1 MSDTPAPRERT
12 PDDDWADLV
21 AGRPAAAADP
31 RTAHEAALSRR
42 AIGHATKA
50 ASGPASAAEQQVLDR
65 VHAHLG
71 AQWQAGAATGP
82 TLAPQTPP
90 RRAANDPWYSA
101 RHLALAASL
110 VLAVGV
116 GTLAVRTALPPE
128 DDEVR
133 ALNGKDSPSI
143 HSREPAI
150 LAEALRT
157 RLRALGVSVKVEA
170 RPDGAFHVSGTL
182 PAGAR
187 TKGGDYL
194 LELGIW
200 VDSTGAFR
208 ALILPSARSRNQAPG
223 AAPAATTAVPKT
235 P

>member
-31 RTAHEAALSRR
+31 RTAHEAALLRR
-42 AIGHATKA
+42 AIGHATEA
-50 ASGPASAAEQQVLDR
+50 ASGPASAAELQALDR
-65 VHAHLG
+65 VYAELR

-82 TLAPQTPP
+82 TLAPQKPP
-90 RRAANDPWYSA
+90 RRAANEPWYST
-101 RHLALAASL
+101 RQLALAASL

-128 DDEVR
+128 DNEVR
-133 ALNGKDSPSI
+133 ALNGKESPSI
-143 HSREPAI
+143 HSREPAA
-150 LAEALRT
+150 LAETVRT
-157 RLRALGVSVKVEA
+157 RLEGLGASVKVEA

-182 PAGAR
+182 PVEAR
-187 TKGGDYL
+187 PKGGDYL
-194 LELGIW
+194 LELGIG

-208 ALILPSARSRNQAPG
+208 ALILPSARSRSEAAG
-223 AAPAATTAVPKT
+223 AAPASTPAVPKT

>member
-1 MSDTPAPRERT
+1 MR
-12 PDDDWADLV
+12 L
-21 AGRPAAAADP
+21 
-31 RTAHEAALSRR
+31 
-42 AIGHATKA
+42 AIGPATEA
-50 ASGPASAAEQQVLDR
+50 ASGPTSAAEQQARDR
-65 VHAHLG
+65 VHAHLS
-71 AQWQAGAATGP
+71 AQWQAGAAPVP
-82 TLAPQTPP
+82 TLATPTPP
-90 RRAANDPWYSA
+90 RRAANEPWYSP

-110 VLAVGV
+110 VLAVGI

-128 DDEVR
+128 DNEVR
-133 ALNGKDSPSI
+133 ALNSKDSASI

-150 LAEALRT
+150 LAETLRT
-157 RLRALGVSVKVEA
+157 RLQALGASVKVEA

-194 LELGIW
+194 LELGIG

>member
-50 ASGPASAAEQQVLDR
+50 ASGPASAAEQQALDR
-65 VHAHLG
+65 VHAHLRS
-71 AQWQAGAATGP
+71 QWQVGAATGP

-90 RRAANDPWYSA
+90 RRAANDPWYSL

-116 GTLAVRTALPPE
+116 GTLVVRTVLPPE
-128 DDEVR
+128 DNEVR
-133 ALNGKDSPSI
+133 ALSGKESPSI
-143 HSREPAI
+143 HSREPAV
-150 LAEALRT
+150 LAETIRT
-157 RLRALGVSVKVEA
+157 RLQALGASVELKA
-170 RPDGAFHVSGTL
+170 RPDGSWQVSGTL
-182 PAGAR
+182 PVEAR
-187 TKGGDYL
+187 PKGGDYL
-194 LELGIW
+194 LELGIG
-200 VDSTGAFR
+200 VDSSGAFR
-208 ALILPSARSRNQAPG
+208 ALILPSARSRTPASA
-223 AAPAATTAVPKT
+223 AAPVTTPAAPKA